1 MFKHVFYEVNKYL
14 ISTSDQYICETVM
27 TWEWSI
33 VTWAAE
39 LGIGNHGLGAS
50 ASTKRHLC
58 VICVMPLRPGGG
70 HSLPFNKFS
79 LKAIS
84 QFCLQPTRSSSYLHH
99 YHYHHCHKHLMQMQ
113 INGWPW
119 HLCTICKSIFKSFPT
134 AFRMKYLN
142 YILVH
147 LGSCDRFSI

>member
-58 VICVMPLRPGGG
+58 VICVMPLVAATACLLINFRSRRSPNSASKQRD
-70 HSLPFNKFS
+70 HPPIFIIIIITI
-79 LKAIS
+79 AIN
-84 QFCLQPTRSSSYLHH
+84 
-99 YHYHHCHKHLMQMQ
+99 
-113 INGWPW
+113 I
-119 HLCTICKSIFKSFPT
+119 
-134 AFRMKYLN
+134 
-142 YILVH
+142 
-147 LGSCDRFSI
+147 

>member
-84 QFCLQPTRSSSYLHH
+84 QFCPQPTNAILLLSSSSSLSPLPSTFNANANQWMAMTYM
-99 YHYHHCHKHLMQMQ
+99 YNMQ
-113 INGWPW
+113 IYIQILSHRLSDKILKLYP
-119 HLCTICKSIFKSFPT
+119 CTS
-134 AFRMKYLN
+134 R
-142 YILVH
+142 
-147 LGSCDRFSI
+147 